1 MTKAEMI
8 ADRIYIIE
16 NTGKLT
22 PFELMYFY
30 EVYANGSSSYL
41 LAVEH
46 KGKANGFFTRDIPL
60 EYCSCQTD
68 HKKNNQYLRFR
79 HHEWSAEE
87 ISNREDIICFGSI
100 EEIYSLYT
108 CKTKKGYNSGYC
120 FEKAV
125 YAKYGMSEQ
134 WAQDNK
140 ASNKGGDICLN
151 GEEIQIKF
159 VEKGSLATITSTAKL
174 IRLIDKALKALD

>member
-60 EYCSCQTD
+60 EYCSCQMD
-68 HKKNNQYLRFR
+68 HKKNNQYLYC
-79 HHEWSAEE
+79 
-87 ISNREDIICFGSI
+87 IYIIGWTFCSHPVFGF
-100 EEIYSLYT
+100 
-108 CKTKKGYNSGYC
+108 G
-120 FEKAV
+120 
-125 YAKYGMSEQ
+125 
-134 WAQDNK
+134 
-140 ASNKGGDICLN
+140 
-151 GEEIQIKF
+151 
-159 VEKGSLATITSTAKL
+159 
-174 IRLIDKALKALD
+174 